1 MKAILDIS
9 PSSTVLLGLAL
20 LTFIIYSF
28 YKSSAL
34 RAILPPG
41 PRGYPLVG
49 NLFDISPRLWESF
62 TEWKKQYGQSNAHI
76 FCQLD
81 ADLYVSRPHYLR

>member
-1 MKAILDIS
+1 MKAILNVT
-9 PSSTVLLGLAL
+9 PSLSVLLGLAL

-28 YKSSAL
+28 YKSATL

-49 NLFDISPRLWESF
+49 NLFDISPRMWESF
-62 TEWKKQYGQSNAHI
+62 TEWKKKYGQSNVS
-76 FCQLD
+76 FSCLLD
-81 ADLYVSRPHYLR
+81 VHLYVSRPHYLC

>member
-1 MKAILDIS
+1 MQAILNMS
-9 PSSTVLLGLAL
+9 PSLSGLLGLAL
-20 LTFIIYSF
+20 LTFIVYSF

-49 NLFDISPRLWESF
+49 NLLDISPRMWESF
-62 TEWKKQYGQSNAHI
+62 TEWKKKYGQSNVHI
-76 FCQLD
+76 FST
-81 ADLYVSRPHYLR
+81 SR